1 MDFNVLPV
9 MVSRLN
15 RWMFCIRKIAA
26 KASGQKCAILH
37 LTYKYY
43 YEQTALGL
51 IIQSVFFVFFYH
63 NDYVSLTSLGTP
75 LRQGASSADTK
86 HKNGKSC

>member
-1 MDFNVLPV
+1 MLSNNKSSPFLFTLGCLPPV

-26 KASGQKCAILH
+26 KASGQECAILH

-43 YEQTALGL
+43 YEHTALGL
-51 IIQSVFFVFFYH
+51 IIQSGFFCIFFIIM
-63 NDYVSLTSLGTP
+63 TM
-75 LRQGASSADTK
+75 SA
-86 HKNGKSC
+86 